1 MLIPGRK
8 RGCGMRH
15 LTARRVQKYESLP
28 ANLVVLGDSPVFE
41 SARSE
46 MIRGNKG
53 ITGKTLVSAR
63 SIEKKSIVL
72 GTLTSLHAVAPG
84 LAPPNGLGMDGYWL
98 VNAKIRGFDCLVIA
112 GLTDRGVLYGVFA
125 LLSKIARGENI
136 SPLNEVQQPFA
147 AMRWVD
153 QWDNLNG
160 SIERGYAGPSIFFE
174 KGSVRADL
182 TRAAE
187 YARLLASIGING
199 CTINNVNA
207 DPRIMDDEFISQL
220 ARVAEVF
227 RPWGVG
233 LAVSVDLG

>member
-1 MLIPGRK
+1 M
-8 RGCGMRH
+8 
-15 LTARRVQKYESLP
+15 
-28 ANLVVLGDSPVFE
+28 
-41 SARSE
+41 
-46 MIRGNKG
+46 
-53 ITGKTLVSAR
+53 
-63 SIEKKSIVL
+63 
-72 GTLTSLHAVAPG
+72 
-84 LAPPNGLGMDGYWL
+84 
-98 VNAKIRGFDCLVIA
+98 IA

-125 LLSKIARGENI
+125 LLSKIARGENV
-136 SPLNEVQQPFA
+136 SPLGEVQQPFV

-207 DPRIMDDEFISQL
+207 DPRIMDDSFIPQL
-220 ARVAEVF
+220 ARIADVF
-227 RPWGVG
+227 RPWGVRFG
-233 LAVSVDLG
+233 CVRRSGQSQNAGKSGHF